1 VASVDKANVL
11 DTSRLWRSVVTE
23 MAPSFPDVEM
33 EHVLVD
39 SMTMH
44 LIREPARFDVIVTEN
59 MFGDILT
66 DEASVLAGSIGML
79 PSASIGAPR
88 SMDDSRRR
96 GVYEPIHGSAPT
108 IAGKG
113 LANPVGT
120 ILSLAMLFRISLLR
134 EEIASAIES
143 AVTTVINSGKRTPDI
158 ADADSTVVSTGEL
171 GTAIAQA
178 I

>member
-1 VASVDKANVL
+1 
-11 DTSRLWRSVVTE
+11 
-23 MAPSFPDVEM
+23 MAPAFPDVEL

-66 DEASVLAGSIGML
+66 DEASVLAGSIGLL
-79 PSASIGAPR
+79 PSASIGAAR
-88 SMDDSRRR
+88 SDGDARRR

-113 LANPVGT
+113 VANPVGT
-120 ILSLAMLFRISLLR
+120 ILSLAMLFRISLKR
-134 EEIASAIES
+134 DDVATAIEAS
-143 AVTTVINSGKRTPDI
+143 VARVIDSGRRTPDI
-158 ADADSTVVSTGEL
+158 ADADSEVLTTSGFGRAVAAE
-171 GTAIAQA
+171 I
-178 I
+178 